1 MAEKL
6 QEIKE
11 ELKKEIDE
19 TNKLIKI
26 NQDNQDTAFNLLDQ
40 ANIQVKTVQNTL
52 QELQIANQAL
62 QEKLNR
68 LETVNEYLTEEE
80 RSEKW

>member
-1 MAEKL
+1 MVEKL

-11 ELKKEIDE
+11 ALKKEIDE

-40 ANIQVKTVQNTL
+40 ANIQVKEVQTSL
-52 QELQIANQAL
+52 QELQISNQTL

-68 LETVNEYLTEEE
+68 LETVNEYLTAEE
-80 RSEKW
+80 RGEQ